1 MREATE
7 EELSRA
13 DKLNETLEKLTA
25 IMEEAKKT
33 PQKVNIVADDSNILG
48 SILEKNT
55 PTMNERLEKLVGV
68 MVESMST
75 PQKVNIVADNSG
87 EQNTPTRPSNSEWW
101 RKKTLNEQ
109 INQAISGD
117 GTGMR

>member
-25 IMEEAKKT
+25 IMEEAKK
-33 PQKVNIVADDSNILG
+33 
-48 SILEKNT
+48 
-55 PTMNERLEKLVGV
+55 
-68 MVESMST
+68 T